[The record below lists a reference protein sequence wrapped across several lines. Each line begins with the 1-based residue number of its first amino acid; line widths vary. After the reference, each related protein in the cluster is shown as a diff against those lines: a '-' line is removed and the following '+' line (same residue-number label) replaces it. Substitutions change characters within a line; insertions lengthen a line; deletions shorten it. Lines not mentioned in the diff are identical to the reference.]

1 MAVNLHPT
9 ILTMLEEAKWMRRLG
24 LKIPEKF
31 HTLNMAN
38 VKKTYDQLKVSVCVC
53 VCVCVYVSS
62 IKCLYSSIVYTAL
75 QYLLE
80 EKCRVWESIP
90 SVFTPLMKYHL
101 NKVSTCLST
110 VGLCVCAHTP
120 SHRYFKV
127 YCVY

>member
-53 VCVCVYVSS
+53 VCVCVCIRVLYKVLVF
-62 IKCLYSSIVYTAL
+62 INCLYCLAVSVGG
-75 QYLLE
+75 E
-80 EKCRVWESIP
+80 VP
-90 SVFTPLMKYHL
+90 SLGEHTICVH
-101 NKVSTCLST
+101 STHEIS
-110 VGLCVCAHTP
+110 P
-120 SHRYFKV
+120 Q
-127 YCVY
+127 